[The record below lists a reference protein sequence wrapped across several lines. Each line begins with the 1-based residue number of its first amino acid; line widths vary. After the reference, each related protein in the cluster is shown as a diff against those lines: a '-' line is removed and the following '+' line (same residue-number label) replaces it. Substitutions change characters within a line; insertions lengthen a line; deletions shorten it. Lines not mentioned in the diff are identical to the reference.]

1 MGEIPKAKPDD
12 SKNEKEHRSYYYDDA
27 HGYEDYVDDDDEDD
41 EDDVPDR
48 SGVGT
53 FEADDN
59 ASPLPLIESK
69 DA

>member
-12 SKNEKEHRSYYYDDA
+12 TEKEKEHRSYYYDDA
-27 HGYEDYVDDDDEDD
+27 HGYEDYVDDDDDND
-41 EDDVPDR
+41 EDEVPDR

-53 FEADDN
+53 FEINDDVP
-59 ASPLPLIESK
+59 PLALIESK